1 MNINYKQIL
10 SYWSSIAYNHEQINS
25 FGFGDIEQCTNDIVT
40 QQEPKYTRMY
50 IVPQQVTLN
59 QNEIHYNFSVIIM
72 DKVDDDLS
80 NLQEVMSDTLEIAR
94 DVWTVFYQSYTQQQG
109 DFADIIQGDWD
120 ADVDP
125 FTERFETILGG
136 WTLNISMSA
145 PFDYNSCVIPD
156 TDVFTQDESFSSYY
170 QIITDWKNFADN
182 HEQIRSFGFGDI
194 TQLTNDVITKQEPRY
209 PRLYF
214 VPERTKLQQ
223 NHMHITWKVIMC
235 DKLDDDLS
243 NLQDVLSDNLEI
255 IKDFFARTYL
265 SDYEADWNASVEPF
279 VERTESILGGWT
291 LTISITQK
299 SDYNRCVLPVLPFGA
314 GITWEELAKLWKDV
328 DEHWA
333 DVRKT
338 N

>member
-1 MNINYKQIL
+1 
-10 SYWSSIAYNHEQINS
+10 
-25 FGFGDIEQCTNDIVT
+25 
-40 QQEPKYTRMY
+40 
-50 IVPQQVTLN
+50 
-59 QNEIHYNFSVIIM
+59 
-72 DKVDDDLS
+72 
-80 NLQEVMSDTLEIAR
+80 
-94 DVWTVFYQSYTQQQG
+94 
-109 DFADIIQGDWD
+109 
-120 ADVDP
+120 
-125 FTERFETILGG
+125 
-136 WTLNISMSA
+136 
-145 PFDYNSCVIPD
+145 
-156 TDVFTQDESFSSYY
+156 
-170 QIITDWKNFADN
+170 
-182 HEQIRSFGFGDI
+182 
-194 TQLTNDVITKQEPRY
+194 
-209 PRLYF
+209 
-214 VPERTKLQQ
+214 
-223 NHMHITWKVIMC
+223 MC